1 MISSTFF
8 SMIQHQH
15 QRVGVFIDVQNM
27 YYSARH
33 LFNRKVNFAAIVK
46 KAVGDR
52 QLIRA
57 IAYVVS
63 TKTDEHRPFF
73 DALINSGI
81 ETKEKEL
88 IEFAGGQK
96 KADWDVGIAVDAI
109 RLGENLD
116 VIVLVSG
123 DGDFIPL
130 VDYLQ
135 SKGKIV
141 EVASFRETT
150 AGRLVEQV
158 GQANHINL
166 SAVKRLV
173 LIPDRYVRLS
183 SRASTD
189 TSVHST
195 TPTPHITTPAVVPS
209 TVSPSA
215 PTAPPK
221 RPRGRPTKK
230 VSAPKADDDFLS
242 PNERFLNQ

>member
-1 MISSTFF
+1 
-8 SMIQHQH
+8 MIQHQH

-33 LFNRKVNFAAIVK
+33 LFNSKVNFAAIVK

-73 DALINSGI
+73 EALMNSGI

-116 VIVLVSG
+116 VVVLVSG

-130 VDYLQ
+130 VEYLQ

-158 GQANHINL
+158 GQANHTNL

-173 LIPDRYVRLS
+173 LIPDRYQRGERS
-183 SRASTD
+183 AATPRPAMPPARQTTTRAA
-189 TSVHST
+189 
-195 TPTPHITTPAVVPS
+195 TPTTKPSSETPAPR
-209 TVSPSA
+209 
-215 PTAPPK
+215 
-221 RPRGRPTKK
+221 RPRGRPPKK
-230 VSAPKADDDFLS
+230 AAPTTNDDFLS
-242 PNERFLNQ
+242 PNERFLSQ